1 MLPLPSIFFYPQRTS
16 TSSREDRSTLDAP
29 SSNANS
35 GPSSLFQRGKP
46 WLEDGNV
53 ILVAEHTSFRV
64 HKSILSRHSEFF
76 HDMFKLP
83 QPPHPEGDEAAA
95 ADEKCPT
102 IQTSESAQDLS
113 HFLGA
118 MYNSITFVLFPY
130 VSSQRFPP
138 RC

>member
-1 MLPLPSIFFYPQRTS
+1 MIALNTCPFRAAKALEGVEPHEGIWY
-16 TSSREDRSTLDAP
+16 
-29 SSNANS
+29 
-35 GPSSLFQRGKP
+35 
-46 WLEDGNV
+46 EDGNV

-102 IQTSESAQDLS
+102 IQTSESAQDLA

-118 MYNSITFVLFPY
+118 MYNSITFVLFSY
-130 VSSQRFPP
+130 V
-138 RC
+138 